1 MRFLAV
7 PALALMA
14 LTTTADA
21 QTALTPKTLAVLP
34 PLEYDHPYEGRLT
47 VTGGDKDL
55 MGQLC
60 PKTAFPVTLGCAR
73 RYNDSCSIVI
83 ATDEIIKAV
92 GWTTEIVLRDEI
104 GHCNGWP
111 PSHVDARI
119 VDPEKPPPSNYDREI
134 IERLKK
140 RNDEQ
145 RNALKTPL
153 DRYGEGLAQ
162 ALLTLGRHRLT
173 ELSN

>member
-14 LTTTADA
+14 LTTTAHA
-21 QTALTPKTLAVLP
+21 QTALTPKTPAALP

-47 VTGGDKDL
+47 VTRGDKAL

-60 PKTAFPVTLGCAR
+60 PKTALGCAR
-73 RYNDSCSIVI
+73 RYSDSCSIVI

-92 GWTTEIVLRDEI
+92 GWTTEIVLRHEI

-119 VDPEKPPPSNYDREI
+119 VDPKKPPPSNYDREI

-153 DRYGEGLAQ
+153 DRYGERLAQ
-162 ALLTLGRHRLT
+162 ALLTLGRHRLI